1 MYFIPVVIL
10 STVVLFQ
17 ISNQNLP
24 HFSHS
29 ECETKGKPNLFSI
42 WKVANELAD
51 VELPPHSVEN
61 FLVGL

>member
-1 MYFIPVVIL
+1 MYFTPVVML
-10 STVVLFQ
+10 SSVVLFQ
-17 ISNQNLP
+17 SNQNLP

-61 FLVGL
+61 ILVGL